1 MRKLAT
7 TLCFTIV
14 LLLGGAGAVHALP
27 LCPLDQKPIYYDNCF
42 ANLKF
47 SHGETYSG
55 EVRDGKRN
63 GQGTNTWPDGGIYV
77 GEFKNDKSHGQGTY
91 TYSNGDSYVGEFKYG
106 ERNGQGTYTW
116 PNGNIYVG
124 EYKDGKRNGQGNHSL
139 SSGQRYVGEHKND
152 KPHGQGTYTYP
163 NGGSYVGEFKD
174 GVRNGQ
180 GTFRWPNGNIYVG
193 EFKDDKINGQGTLTY
208 ADGRKEEGI
217 WKDNNFQYAQS
228 AEKTEKERLAR
239 QERQRAEEKR
249 RAEALLAA
257 QKKAEEADK
266 LIAVGSGSSFAVNAE
281 GTFISNQHV
290 IDGCSKIELMKSGKP
305 LEASVV
311 ASDERNDLALIQVS
325 DPLDQEVFY
334 RMSDEPIKVMDNVY
348 VGGYPFGNLLG
359 KNVKVTSGI
368 ISSMAGIK
376 DDVSQLMIDAPIQPG
391 NSGGPIFLTNGKL
404 AAVTV
409 ASLDSLTILKSVD
422 ALPQNTNFGIKL
434 SVLREFL
441 SANNVTIPE
450 QGFFTRDF
458 ERDELVNEAILQVIC
473 YARKGDVQKLK
484 QRKVLFDALMRE

>member
-1 MRKLAT
+1 M
-7 TLCFTIV
+7 
-14 LLLGGAGAVHALP
+14 HALP
-27 LCPLDQKPIYYDNCF
+27 QCPLDQKPIYYDNCF

-47 SHGETYSG
+47 KNGDKYVGEM
-55 EVRDGKRN
+55 RDGKRN
-63 GQGTNTWPDGGIYV
+63 GRGTLTWA
-77 GEFKNDKSHGQGTY
+77 S
-91 TYSNGDSYVGEFKYG
+91 
-106 ERNGQGTYTW
+106 
-116 PNGNIYVG
+116 
-124 EYKDGKRNGQGNHSL
+124 
-139 SSGQRYVGEHKND
+139 
-152 KPHGQGTYTYP
+152 
-163 NGGSYVGEFKD
+163 
-174 GVRNGQ
+174 
-180 GTFRWPNGNIYVG
+180 GNIYVG
-193 EFKDDKINGQGTLTY
+193 EFKDDNINGQGTHIFTDGRKYVGEWKDNKTNGQGSYTFPDGKIIVGEFKDGNVHGHVNYTFPDGRVYVGEFKNNAANGQGTLTHP
-208 ADGRKEEGI
+208 DGRREEGI
-217 WKDNNFQYAQS
+217 WKDNTFQYAQS

-239 QERQRAEEKR
+239 QEKERLARKEKQRAEERRKKEKQQAEEKR
-249 RAEALLAA
+249 KAEALLAA

-266 LIAVGSGSSFAVNAE
+266 LIAVGSGSSFAVNTE

-290 IDGCSKIELMKSGKP
+290 IDGCSKIELIKSGKP
-305 LEASVV
+305 LVASVV

-334 RMSDEPIKVMDNVY
+334 RLSDEPIKVMDNVY

-359 KNVKVTSGI
+359 KNVKVTRGI
-368 ISSMAGIK
+368 ISSMAGVN
-376 DDVSQLMIDAPIQPG
+376 DDVSQLMIDAAIQPG

-441 SANNVTIPE
+441 SANNVTIPK
-450 QGFFTRDF
+450 QSLFTRDF

-484 QRKVLFDALMRE
+484 QRKVLFDALMKE

>member
-1 MRKLAT
+1 MCPSGKNKLRT
-7 TLCFTIV
+7 V
-14 LLLGGAGAVHALP
+14 
-27 LCPLDQKPIYYDNCF
+27 YNCF
-42 ANLKF
+42 ATLTFKNGKYE
-47 SHGETYSG
+47 GEIRYGQINGKGTYTFNNGINYVG
-55 EVRDGKRN
+55 EWKHDKMN
-63 GQGTNTWPDGGIYV
+63 GQGTITYPDGKKYV
-77 GEFKNDKSHGQGTY
+77 GEFKNGLWHGQGTLTTSSYKYVGEFREGLWHGQGALISAGISYVGKFKNGLRHGQGTY
-91 TYSNGDSYVGEFKYG
+91 TQS
-106 ERNGQGTYTW
+106 
-116 PNGNIYVG
+116 
-124 EYKDGKRNGQGNHSL
+124 
-139 SSGQRYVGEHKND
+139 
-152 KPHGQGTYTYP
+152 
-163 NGGSYVGEFKD
+163 
-174 GVRNGQ
+174 
-180 GTFRWPNGNIYVG
+180 
-193 EFKDDKINGQGTLTY
+193 
-208 ADGRKEEGI
+208 DGRKKEGI
-217 WKDNNFQYAQS
+217 WKDNIFQYAKPS
-228 AEKTEKERLAR
+228 KKTEKERLAK
-239 QERQRAEEKR
+239 EKTESR
-249 RAEALLAA
+249 RKRKAEALAA

-290 IDGCSKIELMKSGKP
+290 IDGCSKIELIKSGKP
-305 LEASVV
+305 LVASVV

-334 RMSDEPIKVMDNVY
+334 RLSDEPIKVMDNVY

-368 ISSMAGIK
+368 VSSMAGIK

-450 QGFFTRDF
+450 QSFFTRDF

>member
-1 MRKLAT
+1 MNKLVKP
-7 TLCFTIV
+7 F
-14 LLLGGAGAVHALP
+14 LLTFALLFSTPAWAEVIYNGAI
-27 LCPLDQKPIYYDNCF
+27 KI
-42 ANLKF
+42 
-47 SHGETYSG
+47 
-55 EVRDGKRN
+55 
-63 GQGTNTWPDGGIYV
+63 
-77 GEFKNDKSHGQGTY
+77 
-91 TYSNGDSYVGEFKYG
+91 
-106 ERNGQGTYTW
+106 
-116 PNGNIYVG
+116 
-124 EYKDGKRNGQGNHSL
+124 SL
-139 SSGQRYVGEHKND
+139 SEHCRTGFYIRPTDKTTKAKADCFKKFDKKN
-152 KPHGQGTYTYP
+152 KIVVT
-163 NGGSYVGEFKD
+163 NLSSYKFYDDIEFALIVDLIEK
-174 GVRNGQ
+174 
-180 GTFRWPNGNIYVG
+180 GNEKRQEAHRLAEI
-193 EFKDDKINGQGTLTY
+193 ERK
-208 ADGRKEEGI
+208 KEE
-217 WKDNNFQYAQS
+217 D
-228 AEKTEKERLAR
+228 
-239 QERQRAEEKR
+239 R
-249 RAEALLAA
+249 RKAEALVAA

-290 IDGCSKIELMKSGKP
+290 IDGCSKIELIKSGKP
-305 LEASVV
+305 LGASVV

-334 RMSDEPIKVMDNVY
+334 RLSDEPIKVMDNVY

-359 KNVKVTSGI
+359 KNVKVTRGI
-368 ISSMAGIK
+368 ISSMAGVN
-376 DDVSQLMIDAPIQPG
+376 DDVSQLMIDAAIQPG

-441 SANNVTIPE
+441 SANNVTIPK
-450 QGFFTRDF
+450 QSLFTRDF